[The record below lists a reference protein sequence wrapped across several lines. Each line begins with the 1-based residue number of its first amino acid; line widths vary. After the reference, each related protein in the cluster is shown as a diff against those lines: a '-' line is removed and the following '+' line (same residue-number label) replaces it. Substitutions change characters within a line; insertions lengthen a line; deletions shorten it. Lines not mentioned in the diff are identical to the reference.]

1 MDKELVHMDE
11 QRIPI
16 LEMES
21 TPDEDAMKV
30 VEMIRKDFVYYINL
44 ADKATARFE
53 TIDSN
58 F

>member
-1 MDKELVHMDE
+1 MDEDLIHRDE

-21 TPDEDAMKV
+21 TPDEDSMKI
-30 VEMIRKDFVYYINL
+30 VEMIRKDLEYYINL